1 MKISCNAMHPEY
13 AKPCT
18 LIPHAEGL
26 HQAYVGGVGLVSWGG
41 VAGGGAPA
49 KAGMSEFEVAAF
61 TAASI
66 GAEWIEEGAYSALT
80 VRHRGTRMRLV
91 EVCANAPLAE
101 FRKALNDAL
110 PAMNAIYAERFSS
123 AP

>member
-1 MKISCNAMHPEY
+1 MKVSCNAMHPEY

-26 HQAYVGGVGLVSWGG
+26 HQAYVGGVGLVTW
-41 VAGGGAPA
+41 GAPA
-49 KAGMSEFEVAAF
+49 KTKTPEFEVAAF
-61 TAASI
+61 AAALI
-66 GAEWIEEGAYSALT
+66 GAEWIEEGTHYVLT

-91 EVCANAPLAE
+91 EVRTGAPLTE